1 MQARVTQ
8 RRASVWRLPLAYG
21 VSFPVVCGA
30 LWLLC
35 ELAWRRLRHA
45 GTADD
50 HVSARWVENLN
61 TER

>member
-1 MQARVTQ
+1 M
-8 RRASVWRLPLAYG
+8 WRLPLAYG
-21 VSFPVVCGA
+21 VSFLVIFGA

-35 ELAWRRLRHA
+35 ELVWRRLSHA

-50 HVSARWVENLN
+50 YVSTRWVENVN

>member
-1 MQARVTQ
+1 M
-8 RRASVWRLPLAYG
+8 WRLPLVYG
-21 VSFPVVCGA
+21 VSFLAILAV

-35 ELAWRRLRHA
+35 ELVWRWLQDT

-50 HVSARWVENLN
+50 YVSARWIKDSH

>member
-1 MQARVTQ
+1 M
-8 RRASVWRLPLAYG
+8 WRLPLVYG
-21 VSFPVVCGA
+21 VSFLVIFGV

-35 ELAWRRLRHA
+35 ELAWRWLRDT

-50 HVSARWVENLN
+50 YVSASWVKDLN